1 MQDITRKM
9 IRSAIGAD
17 GTITKSQEAVVL
29 AVLEGRKPTA
39 EPVPKV
45 VSQDEAADLFGV
57 SKKQL
62 RVWARQGYLVPV
74 RLGEKQTKAI
84 GYTEASVRAVA
95 EGRAEK
101 ADARTDARMKK
112 RK

>member
-29 AVLEGRKPTA
+29 AYLEGRKPA
-39 EPVPKV
+39 ADPVPKV
-45 VSQDEAADLFGV
+45 ISQDEASEVFGV
-57 SKKQL
+57 TKKQL
-62 RVWARQGYLVPV
+62 RVWAREGYLVPV
-74 RLGEKQTKAI
+74 RLGKKQTKAI

-101 ADARTDARMKK
+101 ADAKKSNARMKK
-112 RK
+112 